1 MAIPAVRIAPPGTM
15 QECQSGGQ
23 VVVCAS
29 TVRKMDKKA
38 TGAGVHAGTCGYA
51 DRWMVVLDGWSADVE
66 VGVGSDEE
74 HSLMDSPVSSA
85 VVQGGRCVVQ
95 CNIQN
100 VVGGMKLSELS
111 SFPPNLLSN
120 PTTLYHPVCL

>member
-1 MAIPAVRIAPPGTM
+1 M
-15 QECQSGGQ
+15 QGCQSSGR

-29 TVRKMDKKA
+29 TGRKTDKRPL
-38 TGAGVHAGTCGYA
+38 GPVVHAGTYGYE
-51 DRWMVVLDGWSADVE
+51 DRQIVISDGQSTDVE
-66 VGVGSDEE
+66 EGVGSDEE

-95 CNIQN
+95 CSMRNEM
-100 VVGGMKLSELS
+100 VGGMKLHELN
-111 SFPPNLLSN
+111 SFSPNLLSN